1 MPTVTVKW
9 FNSRKGF
16 GFVSPDKD
24 GTAVQS

>member
-9 FNSRKGF
+9 FDSRKEF
-16 GFVSPDKD
+16 GFVSPDKN